1 MVQGVDVLNEL
12 FNEEE
17 LKEISDNNQIN
28 QGKPAQVIYWERR
41 KGIEQRLQE
50 DEADTAQLL
59 DELKDVSPK
68 WLGHSFYKGKLHHLI
83 DYEKF
88 LKRISERIHVIVTDK
103 NPLGYHYTG
112 NIGSLI
118 QKLVK

>member
-41 KGIEQRLQE
+41 K
-50 DEADTAQLL
+50 
-59 DELKDVSPK
+59 
-68 WLGHSFYKGKLHHLI
+68 
-83 DYEKF
+83 
-88 LKRISERIHVIVTDK
+88 
-103 NPLGYHYTG
+103 
-112 NIGSLI
+112 
-118 QKLVK
+118 

>member
-41 KGIEQRLQE
+41 KEIEQRLQE
-50 DEADTAQLL
+50 ALKLGFKRAIVPASNLHGVETPEGIEVIGVKTLKQALKHAQ
-59 DELKDVSPK
+59 SQ
-68 WLGHSFYKGKLHHLI
+68 
-83 DYEKF
+83 
-88 LKRISERIHVIVTDK
+88 T
-103 NPLGYHYTG
+103 
-112 NIGSLI
+112 
-118 QKLVK
+118 